1 MSKNTLK
8 IKNEINDIKKY
19 VEKNLCDENTKIL
32 HRNTEDSKMDVSVIG
47 TVYPF
52 ELLSPNEKKVVNT
65 VEKINL
71 TLRTYTSGYLR
82 FEQDSYMGGNSPWPI
97 ATLWMA
103 LYYIKSGNRKK
114 ALECFEFVTKSATKL
129 GFLSEQVDNKTM
141 KPNWVIGLGWSHAMY
156 IITLAEILKK

>member
-1 MSKNTLK
+1 M
-8 IKNEINDIKKY
+8 DI
-19 VEKNLCDENTKIL
+19 
-32 HRNTEDSKMDVSVIG
+32 SVIG

-82 FEQDSYMGGNSPWPI
+82 FEQDSYMEGNSPWPI

-114 ALECFEFVTKSATKL
+114 ALECFEFVTKSATQL

-141 KPNWVIGLGWSHAMY
+141 KPNWVIGLPSVS
-156 IITLAEILKK
+156 